1 MGEERV
7 AAMDWVW
14 ADSRAFAEVAYD
26 NDKHQLYIRFHSGK
40 VYRYFGFPH
49 HQYDELL
56 AAESR
61 GTYFAEQIRGRFAY
75 EQAVEPRLGPGLVYS
90 SGK

>member
-1 MGEERV
+1 
-7 AAMDWVW
+7 MDWVW

-26 NDKHQLYIRFHSGK
+26 DNKHQLYVRFHGGK
-40 VYRYFGFPH
+40 IYRYFEFPR

-61 GTYFAEQIRGRFAY
+61 GAYFAEQIRGKFLY
-75 EQAVEPRLGPGLVYS
+75 EEVVEPRLGPRLVYS